1 MEKLELPST
10 RFHFPPGFRF
20 HPSDEELIIHYL
32 QNKVT
37 SHPLPA
43 TVIAEIDLYKYNP
56 WELPRLFLNPFT
68 LPLFYIPYIPF
79 IFHIHSTSLL
89 NTPLFMCAE
98 KALFGEDEWYFF
110 SPRDRKYPNGARP
123 NRAAAS
129 GYWKATGTDK
139 PILAFGGSKS
149 IGVKKSLVFYTG
161 RPPKGVKTDWT
172 MSEYRLPDAAIK
184 LPRLK
189 GSMRLDDWVLCR
201 VRRKVNIPKYAD
213 DQEKQSSEP
222 VWYSQSPKV
231 EIARP
236 MSKYS
241 TSMNMD
247 HLYGDCQA
255 IASLLAGQSLPA
267 MENIRSI
274 SFQGSNNS
282 PGAVPNIY
290 DQVNTLK
297 RTSVEDD
304 VTGDLI
310 QPQKKQK
317 EDITDEDLLLGTLET
332 NQYNERRNQDDLF
345 NLQVSDCM
353 IDFPELNDW
362 ALKHLLTALP

>member
-56 WELPRLFLNPFT
+56 WELPQ
-68 LPLFYIPYIPF
+68 
-79 IFHIHSTSLL
+79 
-89 NTPLFMCAE
+89 